1 MAMMKNV
8 SHQEIRLRARKT
20 RETRE
25 GDRVESE
32 VAYSHMVP
40 TNRNEWTANKSSR
53 PMAEVFESFFEALK
67 GLVLAVI
74 AVARRWWIMIPCVMP
89 GLVPGIHVFALTFA
103 QARRGWPGQARP

>member
-8 SHQEIRLRARKT
+8 SHQEIRLRTRKT

-32 VAYSHMVP
+32 MEFHMVQRTAINGRQ
-40 TNRNEWTANKSSR
+40 TNQVGQWQK
-53 PMAEVFESFFEALK
+53 FLIFFEALK

-74 AVARRWWIMIPCVMP
+74 AVAK
-89 GLVPGIHVFALTFA
+89 GG
-103 QARRGWPGQARP
+103 GS